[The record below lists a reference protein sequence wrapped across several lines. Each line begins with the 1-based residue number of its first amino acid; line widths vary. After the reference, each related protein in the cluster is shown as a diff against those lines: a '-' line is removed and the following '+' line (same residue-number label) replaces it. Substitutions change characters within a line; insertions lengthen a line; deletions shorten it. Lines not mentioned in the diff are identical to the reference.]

1 LTGLKRFYLH
11 CKGLFK
17 RGDLVRPGTPL
28 IVDGVKYRISRV
40 IYLASNGKAVIFAD
54 KDEEGVNDE

>member
-1 LTGLKRFYLH
+1 M
-11 CKGLFK
+11 